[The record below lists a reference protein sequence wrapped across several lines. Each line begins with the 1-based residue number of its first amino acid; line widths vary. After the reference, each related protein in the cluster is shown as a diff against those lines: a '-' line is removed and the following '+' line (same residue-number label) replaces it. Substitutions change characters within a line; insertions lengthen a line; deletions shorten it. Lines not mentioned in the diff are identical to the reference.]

1 MISDSYN
8 SGNDRGNR
16 ERAGKD
22 IQKHD
27 LKCYNLLSGCNEL
40 CLYKKYNFETVTS
53 EQEGLSFANLQIG
66 LGENSLRSYHNQS
79 WV

>member
-8 SGNDRGNR
+8 SGNDSSNR

-27 LKCYNLLSGCNEL
+27 LKCYNLISGCNER
-40 CLYKKYNFETVTS
+40 LYKKYNFETVTS

-66 LGENSLRSYHNQS
+66 LGENSLQSYHNQS